1 VRLRARS
8 SGRVRDG
15 RQDGRSDEPAGGG
28 PRRRA
33 HVDHQVVHQ
42 AASWCLA
49 YPDEALVERL
59 PLLAAAVDE
68 LPAGRARDG
77 LRTFLDHA
85 TTTPLAELQTDYVR
99 LFDLSR
105 KQALYLSY
113 WTDGDTRRRGEVLAG
128 FKERYRASG
137 FLVDTHGEL
146 PDHLPLVL
154 EYAALADPH
163 DGAALLQEY
172 RASLELTRF
181 ALIEAGTPYVGL
193 LEAVCATLPGPSPA
207 DKAAVHAMAS
217 SGPPSESV
225 GLDSADPR
233 LLPLAGYGAATGS
246 EMA

>member
-1 VRLRARS
+1 MRLRTRS
-8 SGRVRDG
+8 
-15 RQDGRSDEPAGGG
+15 RSAGPPTGIPDAV
-28 PRRRA
+28 PR
-33 HVDHQVVHQ
+33 VVHQ
-42 AASWCLA
+42 ASSWCLA

-85 TTTPLAELQTDYVR
+85 AATPLAQLQSDYVH

-137 FLVDTHGEL
+137 FLVDTRGEL

-154 EYAALADPH
+154 EYAALADPD

-181 ALIEAGTPYVGL
+181 ALIEAGTPYAGV

-207 DKAAVHAMAS
+207 DKAAVHRMAAA
-217 SGPPSESV
+217 GPPAESV
-225 GLDSADPR
+225 GLDAADPR
-233 LLPLAGYGAATGS
+233 LLPLTESGRS
-246 EMA
+246 